1 MSCPQEL
8 RTSSTFMCAVDDPW
22 VLSLYL
28 VNPGGTKRHLTFG
41 YANNSVPA
49 KTSGL
54 EQSWFLTVNNLKG
67 LENGKYVLFFVE
79 VGFCK
84 AFLAFALL

>member
-1 MSCPQEL
+1 MEC
-8 RTSSTFMCAVDDPW
+8 
-22 VLSLYL
+22 
-28 VNPGGTKRHLTFG
+28 
-41 YANNSVPA
+41 

-84 AFLAFALL
+84 AFLAFALLWKLEIHGTCLDVAVSTDSLVTSTLY

>member
-1 MSCPQEL
+1 MEC
-8 RTSSTFMCAVDDPW
+8 
-22 VLSLYL
+22 
-28 VNPGGTKRHLTFG
+28 
-41 YANNSVPA
+41 